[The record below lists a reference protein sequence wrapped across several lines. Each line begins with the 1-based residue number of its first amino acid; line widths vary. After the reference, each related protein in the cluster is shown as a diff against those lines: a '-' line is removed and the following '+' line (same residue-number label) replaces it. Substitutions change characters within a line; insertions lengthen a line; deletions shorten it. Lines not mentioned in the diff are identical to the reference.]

1 MKFAAVIASAAAFIA
16 AASQAS
22 PLVWTN
28 CAPPGAVV
36 SDVSFK
42 MDGEWACVG
51 EKVCGTL
58 TGIFPDPIIQGSKL
72 VVSVKYLGRITNTFN
87 ADLCTVLGESGYN
100 CPVPAGPK
108 TIHACIHYN
117 GEVVNIPGNTTM
129 YAYNGDS
136 KYLFCQAS
144 TVMNKNC
151 TLSPNP

>member
-117 GEVVNIPGNTTM
+117 GEVVNV
-129 YAYNGDS
+129 S
-136 KYLFCQAS
+136 F
-144 TVMNKNC
+144 
-151 TLSPNP
+151 